1 MTNVRRPRR
10 PGQETPTS
18 SLTPASRE
26 EWLAHLRTALADA
39 DSVTRDML
47 RLPRDRELGPAYHRD
62 LYEEASGKITA
73 RLAHAP
79 AEGNTA
85 AP

>member
-1 MTNVRRPRR
+1 
-10 PGQETPTS
+10 
-18 SLTPASRE
+18 
-26 EWLAHLRTALADA
+26 
-39 DSVTRDML
+39 ML